1 MNVSVVICTYNRA
14 ASLRRTLQ
22 TCSEM
27 VTRSGLT
34 WELLV
39 VDNNS
44 TDDTKRVCEA
54 FSNNLPLRYIMEH
67 TQGQSCARNTGLRN
81 ARAPLVL
88 FTDDDVDVDK
98 NWLVA
103 FYDGMTANPDVSF
116 SGGRVLAR
124 WSQPPPKWVKENIR
138 DGKTDI
144 HFDLGDTLAFVSAGD
159 DSIRFLGANMGFRRS
174 VFAPGVSFPTALSAK
189 GDDRFVMQVLG
200 EEVHL
205 QAQLLASGHKGLYV
219 PDCIVH
225 HRTPAYRHT
234 EAYYRRRVAG
244 YGAAAARMGA
254 FKGSRTL
261 LRAPRYMWR
270 RVAIGALRYILTR
283 YTCPSRIWLKA
294 ESEMAYTWGVILES
308 RRRG

>member
-1 MNVSVVICTYNRA
+1 MDISVIICTYNRA
-14 ASLRRTLQ
+14 TSLQRTLS
-22 TCSEM
+22 TCCELAIPSEI
-27 VTRSGLT
+27 S

-44 TDDTKRVCEA
+44 TDGTEA
-54 FSNNLPLRYIMEH
+54 LCKTFHGKLPIRHIFERN
-67 TQGQSCARNTGLRN
+67 QGQSFARNRGVTE
-81 ARAPLVL
+81 ARGELVL
-88 FTDDDVDVDK
+88 FTDDDVDVDS
-98 NWLVA
+98 NWLKA
-103 FYDGMTANPDVSF
+103 FHDGMMANPDVSF
-116 SGGRVLAR
+116 SGGRVLVR

-294 ESEMAYTWGVILES
+294 ESEMAYTWGVILVS